1 MPGLSRSFLAL
12 SLASIAACSPD
23 AAAPPDAAPPS
34 TIPTSPQG
42 TFTIASELDLA
53 VPAIAEPVLA
63 SLTAATDGPD
73 DPARFLVDHMVA
85 CLPDG
90 PVRAVAAGA
99 APYVAAYLNA
109 RLAELAPRLRPGMV
123 ALSAGLT
130 RIASHLGTLEA
141 LRVGAGGDATRTITA
156 IRFTVGSQAT
166 TVRLADSGIA
176 DLAAT
181 AHVTLDATGRVAI
194 AAHSHALP
202 YGAILRLGLARAV
215 IPSVEPTAHDLA
227 QALAALVDCARI
239 GGLIAERVGLGP
251 AGLYDAACRTAMTA
265 VASEVD
271 ARIAA
276 IDQAPISLRV
286 SGQAQGLD
294 RDADGVM
301 DELRAG
307 SWTGA
312 LDAAGASAP
321 LRAGSFAATT
331 P

>member
-1 MPGLSRSFLAL
+1 MPGLSRSLLAL
-12 SLASIAACSPD
+12 SLASLTACGTD
-23 AAAPPDAAPPS
+23 VEAPPDATPPS

-42 TFTIASELDLA
+42 TFTIASELDVT

-85 CLPDG
+85 CLPEG
-90 PVRAVAAGA
+90 PIRAVAAGA

-130 RIASHLGTLEA
+130 RIAGHLGTLET
-141 LRVGAGGDATRTITA
+141 LRIGAGGDATRTITA
-156 IRFTVGSQAT
+156 LRFSVGSQAT
-166 TVRLADSGIA
+166 VVRLSDSGLA

-181 AHVTLDATGRVAI
+181 AHVTLDATGHVAI

-215 IPSVEPTAHDLA
+215 IPSVEPTAQDLA
-227 QALAALVDCARI
+227 QVLAALVDCARL

-251 AGLYDAACRTAMTA
+251 PGLYEAACRTAMTA

-276 IDQAPISLRV
+276 IDLAPMTVHV
-286 SGQAQGLD
+286 SGQAQGIDLD
-294 RDADGVM
+294 DDGVM

-312 LDAAGASAP
+312 LDAVGTSSA
-321 LRAGSFAATT
+321 LRAGSFSATT